1 MAPKYVIEQFIE
13 IELVINITEHELV
26 PQHILL
32 NEEEK
37 KALLTR

>member
-1 MAPKYVIEQFIE
+1 MAPKYIIEQFAE

-32 NEEEK
+32 NEDEK
-37 KALLTR
+37 KALLVR